1 MTSMT
6 SFNPLRIYFS
16 IHQELFYATK
26 MNYTVENQLAE
37 MLKEFQSR
45 SKAKAIPLLGGYLL
59 ILLFLFVG
67 NCLTLLVML
76 LNRRMRTIPNMF
88 VASLALSDLLLG
100 LCSSVPFG
108 VPALVTSH
116 WLFNDTACQFQ
127 GYVSIILVLASIHTL
142 VLMAVNRYYKIVKPA
157 KYQRYFTKK
166 KTLIMILVSWFSS
179 FCAPL
184 PFVLS
189 GGKMVFHPAKFFCY
203 YSIAN
208 TNMYY
213 GSPLYIGVPTCV
225 IIYCYLRIFT
235 TVRNHNRNVHL
246 PGNPIS
252 SVNVEEVKVARTIFV
267 VVVFFNLCWI
277 PVLTVNVLDNVFQR
291 WIFPTDVYIFYTLLG
306 TFSSAVNPLIYGVM
320 NKSFRTNYLKVLRC
334 AYCRSQAAVRPLV
347 LGGQAST
354 MTFA

>member
-1 MTSMT
+1 
-6 SFNPLRIYFS
+6 
-16 IHQELFYATK
+16 
-26 MNYTVENQLAE
+26 MNYTAENQLAE
-37 MLKEFQSR
+37 MLKELQSR
-45 SKAKAIPLLGGYLL
+45 NKAKAILLLGGYVLS
-59 ILLFLFVG
+59 LLFLFVG

-88 VASLALSDLLLG
+88 VASLAVSDVLLG
-100 LCSSVPFG
+100 LCSLVPFG
-108 VPALVTSH
+108 IPALVTSH

-127 GYVSIILVLASIHTL
+127 GYITVALVVASIHTL
-142 VLMAVNRYYKIVKPA
+142 VLMAVNRYYRIVKPA

-184 PFVLS
+184 PHVLS
-189 GGKMVFHPAKFFCY
+189 GRKMVFICSFGIESRASTHFGY
-203 YSIAN
+203 
-208 TNMYY
+208 
-213 GSPLYIGVPTCV
+213 PLYIGVPTCV
-225 IIYCYLRIFT
+225 IIYCYLRIFS

-277 PVLTVNVLDNVFQR
+277 PVLTVNVLDHAFQR

-320 NKSFRTNYLKVLRC
+320 NKSFRTNYLKLLRC
-334 AYCRSQAAVRPLV
+334 TYCRSQVVVGPLV
-347 LGGQAST
+347 R
-354 MTFA
+354 

>member
-1 MTSMT
+1 M
-6 SFNPLRIYFS
+6 LR
-16 IHQELFYATK
+16 
-26 MNYTVENQLAE
+26 
-37 MLKEFQSR
+37 EFHSR
-45 SKAKAIPLLGGYLL
+45 SKAKVILLLGGYIL
-59 ILLFLFVG
+59 ILCFLFVG
-67 NCLTLLVML
+67 NCLTLLFML
-76 LNRRMRTIPNMF
+76 LNPRMRTIPNMF
-88 VASLALSDLLLG
+88 VASLAISDVLLG

-108 VPALVTSH
+108 IPVLVTSH

-127 GYVSIILVLASIHTL
+127 GYVSIMLVVASIHTL
-142 VLMAVNRYYKIVKPA
+142 VLMAVNRYYRIVKPA

-184 PFVLS
+184 PHVLS
-189 GGKMVFHPAKFFCY
+189 GRKIVFHPAKFFCY
-203 YSIAN
+203 FSIPN

-225 IIYCYLRIFT
+225 IIYCYLRIFSA

-252 SVNVEEVKVARTIFV
+252 SVNVEEVKVASTIFV

-291 WIFPTDVYIFYTLLG
+291 WIFPIYWGLHFIYVFGHFKQCGESFNLRRDEQEFPYELFEGATLYLLPI
-306 TFSSAVNPLIYGVM
+306 SSCRRTVGSM
-320 NKSFRTNYLKVLRC
+320 RTSEEDDFRQV
-334 AYCRSQAAVRPLV
+334 VVGPLV
-347 LGGQAST
+347 RWGQASS

>member
-1 MTSMT
+1 
-6 SFNPLRIYFS
+6 
-16 IHQELFYATK
+16 
-26 MNYTVENQLAE
+26 MNYTLENQLAE

-45 SKAKAIPLLGGYLL
+45 SQAKAALVLGLYVL
-59 ILLFLFVG
+59 ILLLLFLG
-67 NCLTLLVML
+67 NSLTLLVML

-88 VASLALSDLLLG
+88 VASLAVSDVLLG

-108 VPALVTSH
+108 IPALVTSH

-127 GYVSIILVLASIHTL
+127 GYVSIMLVVASIQTL
-142 VLMAVNRYYKIVKPA
+142 VLMAVNRYYRIVKPA

-179 FCAPL
+179 SCALL

-189 GGKMVFHPAKFFCY
+189 GGKIVFHPAKFFCY
-203 YSIAN
+203 FGIESTY
-208 TNMYY
+208 MYY

-225 IIYCYLRIFT
+225 IIYCYLRIFS

-252 SVNVEEVKVARTIFV
+252 LVNVEDVKVARTIFL

-277 PVLTVNVLDNVFQR
+277 PILTVNVLDDVFQR
-291 WIFPTDVYIFYTLLG
+291 WIFPTEVYILNSFLG
-306 TFSSAVNPLIYGVM
+306 TLSSAVNPLLYGVM
-320 NKSFRTNYLKVLRC
+320 NKSFRTNYLKLLRC
-334 AYCRSQAAVRPLV
+334 TYCRSQVVVGPLA
-347 LGGQAST
+347 Q
-354 MTFA
+354 

>member
-1 MTSMT
+1 M
-6 SFNPLRIYFS
+6 LR
-16 IHQELFYATK
+16 
-26 MNYTVENQLAE
+26 
-37 MLKEFQSR
+37 EFQSR
-45 SKAKAIPLLGGYLL
+45 SKAKAILLLGGFVL
-59 ILLFLFVG
+59 ILLLLFVG
-67 NCLTLLVML
+67 NSLTLLVML
-76 LNRRMRTIPNMF
+76 LNQRMRTIPNMF
-88 VASLALSDLLLG
+88 VASLAVSDVLLG

-108 VPALVTSH
+108 IPALVTSH

-127 GYVSIILVLASIHTL
+127 GYVSIMLVVASIQTL
-142 VLMAVNRYYKIVKPA
+142 VLMAVNRYYRIVKPA

-184 PFVLS
+184 PHVLS
-189 GGKMVFHPAKFFCY
+189 GRNIVFHPAKFFCY
-203 YSIAN
+203 FSIPN

-252 SVNVEEVKVARTIFV
+252 SVNVQDVKVARTIFV

-277 PVLTVNVLDNVFQR
+277 PVLTVNVLDHAFQR

-306 TFSSAVNPLIYGVM
+306 TFSSTVNPVIYGVM
-320 NKSFRTNYLKVLRC
+320 NKSFRTNYLKLLRC
-334 AYCRSQAAVRPLV
+334 TYCRSQVVVGPLIPW
-347 LGGQAST
+347 GQASM
-354 MTFA
+354 MTFAY

>member
-1 MTSMT
+1 
-6 SFNPLRIYFS
+6 
-16 IHQELFYATK
+16 

-45 SKAKAIPLLGGYLL
+45 SKAKAIALLGGFFL

-67 NCLTLLVML
+67 NSLTLLVML
-76 LNRRMRTIPNMF
+76 LNQRMRTIPNMF
-88 VASLALSDLLLG
+88 VASLAVSDLLLG

-108 VPALVTSH
+108 IPALVTSH

-127 GYVSIILVLASIHTL
+127 GYVSIMLVVASIHTL
-142 VLMAVNRYYKIVKPA
+142 VLMAVNRYYRIVKPA

-184 PFVLS
+184 PHVIS
-189 GGKMVFHPAKFFCY
+189 GRKMVFHPAKFFCY
-203 YSIAN
+203 FSVAN
-208 TNMYY
+208 TYVYY

-225 IIYCYLRIFT
+225 FIYCYLRIFT
-235 TVRNHNRNVHL
+235 TVRNHNRNAHL

-277 PVLTVNVLDNVFQR
+277 PVLTVNVLDDAFQR

-306 TFSSAVNPLIYGVM
+306 TLSSAVNPLIYGVM
-320 NKSFRTNYLKVLRC
+320 NKRFRTNYLRALRC
-334 AYCRSQAAVRPLV
+334 THCRSQVVVGPLV
-347 LGGQAST
+347 R
-354 MTFA
+354 